1 MGHFLGRD
9 AAARLEEC
17 VFILERAQLPF
28 ADAEVAVHEF
38 VEGFGGH
45 ASGGDV
51 VVVALCGVVG
61 WFFFKKYG
69 CILRCS
75 PIGIQRIVEC
85 RCLAGLDTECT
96 LCQQSVCRWRGSGLQ
111 RTW

>member
-51 VVVALCGVVG
+51 VVVVALCGVV
-61 WFFFKKYG
+61 WIFF
-69 CILRCS
+69 
-75 PIGIQRIVEC
+75 
-85 RCLAGLDTECT
+85 
-96 LCQQSVCRWRGSGLQ
+96 
-111 RTW
+111 